1 MVASRDMVF
10 DVVRGGRQPARDEE
24 PFKGCAASVLPRGGG
39 GRQEVRQGL
48 DVSGFLS

>member
-24 PFKGCAASVLPRGGG
+24 PFKGCAASVLPRGE
-39 GRQEVRQGL
+39 RQDGRQGL